1 MENFINYI
9 SHVIIGIDRIELSLP
24 ILFSKSFLDYV
35 LRYCEIID
43 HNNSRKKWF
52 YKLSLHGCL
61 LTITR
66 NFKSKE
72 FDFNDRIYIEIS
84 DPDNKTQ
91 KKLKEIIQICTP
103 GMTKGNYGVIIRQLE
118 VSYDLYCLEPNDC
131 SKILRFITDH
141 LVKKYSRSNSYKPCN
156 TTKYV
161 GRNGDIRKGAIGI
174 RSYVKKEFG
183 EKFCRV
189 EFQFN
194 RPHLLKHGISYLDF
208 PINPFTFNSI
218 QYIDFYNKFSSEGIK
233 NITRSALRNEK
244 KYSTLNNKTISN
256 NLNQSLEQNAIRNI
270 ILGKDSGRN
279 NSVHKQMSQVQKLK
293 DKHNLKGNYKK
304 YFPQLPQI
312 KQLISCLSDTGY
324 SEDSVSKRVCFC
336 QT

>member
-1 MENFINYI
+1 MEYFIKYI
-9 SHVIIGIDRIELSLP
+9 SQVIIGIDRIQFSIP
-24 ILFSKSFLDYV
+24 ILYSKSFLDNV
-35 LRYCEIID
+35 LKYCEIID

-61 LTITR
+61 ITITG
-66 NFKSKE
+66 KSKTKE

-91 KKLKEIIQICTP
+91 KKLKEIIQISTP

-118 VSYDLYCLEPNDC
+118 VSYDLYCFEPNDC
-131 SKILRFITDH
+131 SKILHFITNH
-141 LVKKYSRSNSYKPCN
+141 LVKKYSRSNSYNPCN

-174 RSYVKKEFG
+174 RSYVKKESD

-194 RPHLLKHGISYLDF
+194 RPHLLKHDISYLDF
-208 PINPFTFNSI
+208 PINPLTFNSLK
-218 QYIDFYNKFSSEGIK
+218 YIDFYDDFNAGGIK
-233 NITRSALRNEK
+233 NITRTVLRNEK
-244 KYSTLNNKTISN
+244 NNSALNNKTKSN
-256 NLNQSLEQNAIRNI
+256 NLNQSLKQNEIKNI

-279 NSVHKQMSQVQKLK
+279 NSLHKQMSQVQKLK
-293 DKHNLKGNYKK
+293 VKYNLKSNYKK
-304 YFPQLPQI
+304 YFLQLPQI
-312 KQLISCLSDTGY
+312 KQLISCLTDIGY
-324 SEDSVSKRVCFC
+324 SEDYVSKRVCFC
-336 QT
+336 QL